1 MVGKSDE
8 DLSLADFVFTSRSH
22 SINGLKFY
30 LEKNNSEKRK
40 CSNAMY
46 SYCTATTPMAILSH
60 LLSPNGISLIG
71 RTESRNRKVR
81 RPIYTIYEEMFDASS
96 CIQLCGNGNS
106 LW

>member
-30 LEKNNSEKRK
+30 LEKNNREKRK

-46 SYCTATTPMAILSH
+46 SYCTARYHA
-60 LLSPNGISLIG
+60 
-71 RTESRNRKVR
+71 
-81 RPIYTIYEEMFDASS
+81 D
-96 CIQLCGNGNS
+96 GNTFPS
-106 LW
+106 FVA